1 MARTIICG
9 GFAMLS
15 RFLAGAVCA
24 VGILVSSCAS
34 ADPGYYPWSNFM
46 SSFSAV
52 PREVGNFPSNH
63 EPGTVIVRTGERR
76 LYLILGK
83 GQALRYGIAVGR
95 EGLIWS
101 GVSTLTETVEF
112 AESTP
117 PPPII
122 PPP

>member
-52 PREVGNFPSNH
+52 PREGVNFPSNH
-63 EPGTVIVRTGERR
+63 EPGTVIVRAGERR

-83 GQALRYGIAVGR
+83 GQALRYGIGVGR
-95 EGLIWS
+95 G
-101 GVSTLTETVEF
+101 GVFCVRGSTVNATRGMAGT
-112 AESTP
+112 TP
-117 PPPII
+117 TPGMIR
-122 PPP
+122 

>member
-1 MARTIICG
+1 MARTIIYG

-24 VGILVSSCAS
+24 AGILVSSCAS

-52 PREVGNFPSNH
+52 PREVVNFPRNH

-83 GQALRYGIAVGR
+83 GQALRYGIGVGR
-95 EGLIWS
+95 EGFIWAR
-101 GVSTLTETVEF
+101 VSALTDKTGW
-112 AESTP
+112 AEMTP
-117 PPPII
+117 H
-122 PPP
+122 